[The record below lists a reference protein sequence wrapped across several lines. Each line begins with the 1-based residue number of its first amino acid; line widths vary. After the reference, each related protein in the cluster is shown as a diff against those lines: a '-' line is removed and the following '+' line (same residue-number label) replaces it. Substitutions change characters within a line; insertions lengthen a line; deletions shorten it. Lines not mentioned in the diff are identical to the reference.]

1 MQKPHTAISVGDRV
15 RVRKRTWSVLA
26 SRHYEDCA
34 VVTLGALEPSDAG
47 RTQRV
52 IWPFESITRLTIDRS
67 ATVVSVK
74 AWRARCRAFL
84 ASQGSP
90 IALRT
95 AQAARMDVLAHQLEP
110 ALAIALGR
118 SCRVL
123 IADEVGLGKTIQ
135 ASLVI
140 AELIGRGAVDRC
152 LVLAPAHLRDQ
163 WMDEL
168 SGRFALAPTLMD
180 TQRVARCA
188 SELSLGT
195 NPWST
200 VSLAVSSIDYVKR
213 PEILPAVAGCRWDLV
228 VVDEAHVATV
238 GSDREAA
245 LGQLCRQAAYVV
257 LVTATPHSGDRR
269 AFLSLCALGRL
280 APGRDDLLVFR
291 RSRAEVALG
300 SRRRVH
306 RVMVRPTPAEEKVY
320 AALAELTEALATER
334 GTVDGSRWLAVGVL
348 HKRAQSSA
356 YSLEQSIIRRLDTLA
371 PAEDEA
377 SLLSEQLRLPLMD
390 PTGDLDPADEAPVV
404 GPILTDQGAEHRL
417 LTQLLLAAR
426 QVQGRETKVLRLK
439 RLLRVLNA
447 RHEPAIVFT
456 EYRDTLLHL
465 RRLLDV
471 DCAILH
477 GGLARDARRAALAS
491 FLDGAVPM
499 LLATDAAG
507 EGLNLQRSCR
517 VVINLEL
524 PWNPMRLEQRIGR
537 VDRIGQRRTVHA
549 FHLIAGA
556 TREASMLDA
565 LAVRIASAQ
574 ADIGAADPL
583 GSRVSTV
590 SSAEADASTL
600 VTVRLRDE
608 ARAESQRIATYRTLY
623 ARGTRPRAAEP
634 SEGRPT
640 LSFARRRNAC
650 RLSISPSEVLLL
662 VQIAFSDA
670 HGQFLAARLTP
681 ARTVLNG
688 GKRHLQ
694 ECLKILAE
702 WSPRMF
708 DPAVD
713 EWAQRCAREHRDF
726 WSARLA
732 RERLVVAS
740 ATTSVPLQPGLFDR
754 RAERERE
761 LRRDQRHSLQSISER
776 WMRVAKR
783 ALEADRVVV
792 RAIAALTA
800 RR

>member
-1 MQKPHTAISVGDRV
+1 
-15 RVRKRTWSVLA
+15 
-26 SRHYEDCA
+26 
-34 VVTLGALEPSDAG
+34 
-47 RTQRV
+47 
-52 IWPFESITRLTIDRS
+52 
-67 ATVVSVK
+67 
-74 AWRARCRAFL
+74 
-84 ASQGSP
+84 
-90 IALRT
+90 
-95 AQAARMDVLAHQLEP
+95 
-110 ALAIALGR
+110 
-118 SCRVL
+118 
-123 IADEVGLGKTIQ
+123 
-135 ASLVI
+135 
-140 AELIGRGAVDRC
+140 
-152 LVLAPAHLRDQ
+152 
-163 WMDEL
+163 
-168 SGRFALAPTLMD
+168 
-180 TQRVARCA
+180 
-188 SELSLGT
+188 
-195 NPWST
+195 
-200 VSLAVSSIDYVKR
+200 
-213 PEILPAVAGCRWDLV
+213 
-228 VVDEAHVATV
+228 
-238 GSDREAA
+238 
-245 LGQLCRQAAYVV
+245 
-257 LVTATPHSGDRR
+257 
-269 AFLSLCALGRL
+269 
-280 APGRDDLLVFR
+280 
-291 RSRAEVALG
+291 
-300 SRRRVH
+300 
-306 RVMVRPTPAEEKVY
+306 
-320 AALAELTEALATER
+320 LTEALATER

-417 LTQLLLAAR
+417 LTRLLLAAR

-439 RLLRVLNA
+439 RLLRVLDA

-465 RRLLDV
+465 RRLLHV
-471 DCAILH
+471 DCAVLH

-491 FLDGAVPM
+491 FLDGRVPV

-507 EGLNLQRSCR
+507 EGLNLQQSCR

-623 ARGTRPRAAEP
+623 ARVPRARARAAER
-634 SEGRPT
+634 SDGRT
-640 LSFARRRNAC
+640 TMSFARRRNAC

-670 HGQFLAARLTP
+670 HGQLLASRLTP
-681 ARTVLNG
+681 VRMVLNG
-688 GKRHLQ
+688 DKRRLRR
-694 ECLKILAE
+694 CLTILAE

-708 DPAVD
+708 DPAID
-713 EWAQRCAREHRDF
+713 EWAQTCVRQHRGF

-732 RERLVVAS
+732 RERLVIAS

-761 LRRDQRHSLQSISER
+761 HHVDQWHSLQSVSEG
-776 WMRVAKR
+776 WMRVAER
-783 ALEADRVVV
+783 ALETDGVVV
-792 RAIAALTA
+792 RAIAALTS